1 MPHSVDAPDGDTSA
15 VRPPG
20 KEVSARVDE
29 TVALVD
35 TALAATAAYDR
46 DDLAPRLRA
55 ARERLTDPVLRV
67 LVVGEFKQGKSSLVN
82 AVLNTD
88 VCPVDD
94 DVATS
99 VPTLLRFA
107 EEPTATAWHEADGG
121 GRPVAEAVPVDRL
134 ADHVSEVGNPDNE
147 RRLRLVEVGLPRR
160 LLQQGLSLVDTPGV
174 GGLGSAHGAV
184 TVAALPTAEAVLLVT
199 DASQELT
206 APELRFLGRAREL
219 CPTVTVA
226 LTKTDL
232 YPEWRNVAD
241 LDRDHLDE
249 QGFGEVAVLP
259 VSSSL
264 RRHALRTRDAAVNE
278 ESGFDR
284 LVGYLRDEVLGAGER
299 LSVRAAANAV
309 QSTAHR
315 LGERLTSE
323 REALADPRSV
333 DRVRDELER
342 ARAGAERLRSESAR
356 WQTTLTDGVADLN
369 ADIDHDL
376 RGRTRRVIEEAEA
389 RIEDGDPGDW
399 WEELET
405 WLAQRVAEEV
415 VDNYTLLARR
425 AEELAH
431 TVAEHFAAAE
441 DEVEVGV
448 GVEAPLAMLADLGT
462 PHAELPAVPTTV
474 RGKVAGSASRGLTA
488 VRGSYGG
495 YMMVNMVGGM
505 LGLGALSPALLGATL
520 LMGGKTLRDEKQRQ
534 LTQRR
539 QEARTAV
546 RKYVDEVSFQIGKD
560 SRDALRRVQRQL
572 RDGFAERAEQVQRGV
587 AERLEAAQ
595 RAAQASEAERQQ
607 RLRDVE
613 AELAR
618 VDALAQR
625 ALRLAPDLA
634 SREAGR

>member
-1 MPHSVDAPDGDTSA
+1 MPDLDAARPD
-15 VRPPG
+15 PPG
-20 KEVSARVDE
+20 SLRGEASQ
-29 TVALVD
+29 LVD
-35 TALAATAAYDR
+35 LGLQATEAYGR

-55 ARERLTDPVLRV
+55 ARERLTDPALRV

-82 AVLNTD
+82 AVLNAD

-99 VPTLLRFA
+99 VPTLVA
-107 EEPTATAWHEADGG
+107 YADEPIATAWHEPDTEGAEPTPE
-121 GRPVAEAVPVDRL
+121 PVAVERL
-134 ADHVSEVGNPDNE
+134 AEHVSEAGNPDNE
-147 RRLRLVEVGLPRR
+147 RRLRLVEVGLPRQ
-160 LLQQGLSLVDTPGV
+160 LLRRGLALVDTPGV
-174 GGLGSAHGAV
+174 GGLGSTHGAV
-184 TVAALPTAEAVLLVT
+184 TVAALPSAEAVLLVT

-206 APELRFLGRAREL
+206 APELRFLRQAREL
-219 CPTVTVA
+219 CPTVTVV
-226 LTKTDL
+226 LSKTDL
-232 YPEWRNVAD
+232 YPEWRKVAA
-241 LDRDHLDE
+241 LDRAHLDGH
-249 QGFGEVAVLP
+249 GFDDIAILP

-264 RRHALRTRDAAVNE
+264 RRFALRARDAAINE

-284 LVGYLRDEVLGAGER
+284 LVGYLRDDVLGAGER
-299 LSVRAAANAV
+299 LSARTAANAV
-309 QSTAHR
+309 LQTT
-315 LGERLTSE
+315 GRLTTQLASE
-323 REALADPRSV
+323 RAALVDP
-333 DRVRDELER
+333 DAARDLRAELEEAQSR
-342 ARAGAERLRSESAR
+342 ADRLRSESAR
-356 WQTTLTDGVADLN
+356 WQTTLNDGVADLN

-376 RGRTRRVIEEAEA
+376 RGRTRRVIEEAEE
-389 RIEDGDPGDW
+389 RIDDGDPADW

-415 VDNYTLLARR
+415 VDNYTLLTRR

-441 DEVEVGV
+441 EEVEVGV
-448 GVEAPLAMLADLGT
+448 GVEAPLEMLADLGT
-462 PHAELPAVPTTV
+462 PHAELPDVPRTV

-488 VRGSYGG
+488 IRGSYGG

-505 LGLGALSPALLGATL
+505 IGLGAMSPALLGATL

-534 LTQRR
+534 LAQRR
-539 QEARTAV
+539 QQTRAAV
-546 RKYVDEVSFQIGKD
+546 RRYVDEVSFQIGKD

-595 RAAQASEAERQQ
+595 RAAQASEEERLQ

-613 AELAR
+613 AELDR

-634 SREAGR
+634 PRVGAR